1 MTDSQNIQA
10 AKAAMENLAPED
22 KAQVSLDTLDTLPTG
37 AIDAKKDVATAA
49 LQALPE
55 SAIDAKKG
63 VAAAALQALPP
74 EAKKDVVTQA
84 TQKLPAAERQEVAES
99 AGHPSQRVTDW
110 VWQIIVGA
118 FAIAFLFSAAVLFY
132 DAAATGGYSS
142 ALLLPVFTTLLG
154 TLAGF
159 LGGRASGQAGS

>member
-63 VAAAALQALPP
+63 VAAAAPSPP
-74 EAKKDVVTQA
+74 RLRRT
-84 TQKLPAAERQEVAES
+84 
-99 AGHPSQRVTDW
+99 
-110 VWQIIVGA
+110 
-118 FAIAFLFSAAVLFY
+118 
-132 DAAATGGYSS
+132 
-142 ALLLPVFTTLLG
+142 LLPKRHKNFPRQRDRKSLNPLDIRVNV
-154 TLAGF
+154 
-159 LGGRASGQAGS
+159 